1 MSNDSNGILKKG
13 SMMSVTIMKSDEARQ
28 SWRDILD
35 IAAKGGSVVVERYN
49 KPVAVMINYE
59 AWLAVQEELED
70 LEIGPRAL
78 AAYQRWK
85 ENPSTARPWEEVE
98 ADLIAD
104 GLVDE

>member
-1 MSNDSNGILKKG
+1 MGFSEGG
-13 SMMSVTIMKSDEARQ
+13 RMTVTTMKSDEARQ

-35 IAAKGGSVVVERYN
+35 IASSGGSVVVERYN
-49 KPVAVMINYE
+49 KPVAVMISYE

-70 LEIGPRAL
+70 LEVGARAQ
-78 AAYQRWK
+78 AAYERWQK
-85 ENPSTARPWEEVE
+85 DPSTARPWEDVE